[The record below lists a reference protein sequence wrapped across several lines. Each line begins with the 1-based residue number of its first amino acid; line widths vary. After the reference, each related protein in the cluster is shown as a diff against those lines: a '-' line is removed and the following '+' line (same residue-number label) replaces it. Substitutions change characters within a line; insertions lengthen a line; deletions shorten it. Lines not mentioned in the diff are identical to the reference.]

1 MQMIA
6 DVSIRLS
13 AKRFSSLFKV
23 FLVTIIQIDN
33 GSAHTQKKKDAT
45 LLLHVAVVRE
55 MSPLCTDA
63 ITTLCFL
70 VGQFFPLSQITAAH
84 RHIYNDDESCQRIH
98 LLFVVAPSPPGRKR
112 LMTPPKYSVTFIISQ
127 PRRIYYLH
135 VGLVIIS
142 WRNRRKPNVA
152 ESHFPRVYAILL
164 NE

>member
-6 DVSIRLS
+6 DVSVRLS

-63 ITTLCFL
+63 TTLCFL
-70 VGQFFPLSQITAAH
+70 VGQFFFSLSNHSCPSLYIMMT
-84 RHIYNDDESCQRIH
+84 RVVKESIFS
-98 LLFVVAPSPPGRKR
+98 FVVAPSPPGRKR

-135 VGLVIIS
+135 IGLVIIS